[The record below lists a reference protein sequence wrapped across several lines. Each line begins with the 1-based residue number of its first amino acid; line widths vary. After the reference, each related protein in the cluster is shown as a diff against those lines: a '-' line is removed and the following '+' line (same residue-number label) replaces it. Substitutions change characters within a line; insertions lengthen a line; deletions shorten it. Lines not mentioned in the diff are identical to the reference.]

1 MRATRVSPPRPLA
14 VALLCAASVGN
25 AAAAGLVSSGSGL
38 PALALALSAA
48 SVALLVTWRLR
59 QRQRQTAAALALA
72 RNETARFKQLVE
84 GTNAVTWEFD
94 VRTGVCNYA
103 SPQAEQ
109 LLGFP
114 ASSWLQPGFWEE
126 VLHPDDRKFAT
137 EFLQAQ
143 LAQGYEHELEYRMV
157 HAEGHTVFVRD
168 MRALY
173 RDGEGKVER
182 VRSLLIDLTVH
193 KTTEAALEDSE
204 ARFRSSFEQAAV
216 GMSMCSLSGR
226 YLRVNRRYAEVSG
239 YSEAELLEMDFRAL
253 THAND
258 RERNDLALR
267 SLLEDAGETIAL
279 EKRLLRADGGMVWVN
294 LTVSVVR
301 SLRREPTQFMEV
313 IEDITQ
319 RKRAE
324 SVLRESESRLR
335 TIVGSLEEGIVMRD
349 LSGEVIDCNEAAARI
364 FGVSMS
370 TLRRMRLD
378 SADFEYFNAD
388 GSRRRAETL
397 PPLRALGSGRAHRD
411 TTALRR
417 PDGQVRWLSI
427 KSEPLQR
434 DSDGSIYAVVTTA
447 TDITERRQSEE
458 ELRLAATV
466 FENSVEAIL
475 VADKDRRVLR
485 VNRAFT
491 EVTGLR
497 ADEVLGQSTAILGS
511 GRHDSE
517 FYASIWQAIA
527 DNGFWQGEVW
537 NTRKNGK
544 PFPEWLSIS
553 AVRDAQG
560 DTTHY
565 VAVFSDITERKANEA
580 RIAYLAHHDP
590 LTGLPNRT
598 LLQDRL
604 QIALIRANRERSM
617 VGLLF
622 LDLDRFKTINDSLGH
637 HAGDRL
643 LQSIAERLRKCVR
656 ESDTVCRQGGD
667 EFIIVLQDLVDPESP
682 ARVAEKILARIT
694 EPFEIDGHMIGTS
707 FSIGIAIYPNDGHD
721 ADALMKNADTAMYHA
736 KEGGRNTYRFF
747 TEAMTANALERLQL
761 ENGLRQAL
769 ERNEL
774 MLHYQPQVSLT
785 DGSVVGAEAL
795 IRWHNPQLG
804 FVPPG
809 RFIPIAEESGLI
821 MPIGE
826 WVIREACRQAR
837 QWADEGLPPITMA
850 VNLSALQFRRGDIVA
865 TVRKALAETGHD
877 PQLLELELTESL
889 LMENAEEVMSAI
901 KRLKSL
907 GIRLSIDDFGTGYSS
922 LAYLKR
928 LEVDRLKIDQSFVRD
943 VPGDLD
949 DAAIVRAVV
958 QLGSSLKLEVIAEG
972 AETAAQVAFLSA
984 EGCREA
990 QGYYYCPPVS
1000 PDAFARILRNRTIG
1014 PRAADGTEGRLLDL
1028 ALQP

>member
-1 MRATRVSPPRPLA
+1 MPATRVSLLRPLA
-14 VALLCAASVGN
+14 VASLLTACVSD
-25 AAAAGLVSSGSGL
+25 AAAAGFAPSAGWLL
-38 PALALALSAA
+38 ATALAVATT
-48 SVALLVTWRLR
+48 SVALVASWRLR
-59 QRQRQTAAALALA
+59 QRQRETSAALALA
-72 RNETARFKQLVE
+72 NNEAARFKQLVE
-84 GTNAVTWEFD
+84 GTNAVTWEFE
-94 VRTGVCNYA
+94 VRSGICNYA

-126 VLHPDDRKFAT
+126 ALHPDDHKFVT
-137 EFLQAQ
+137 EFLQTQ
-143 LAQGYEHELEYRMV
+143 LDQGYEHELEYRMV

-173 RDGEGKVER
+173 RGPSGKIER

-193 KTTEAALEDSE
+193 KATEAALEDSE
-204 ARFRSSFEQAAV
+204 TRFRSSFEQAAV

-226 YLRVNRRYAEVSG
+226 YLRVNRRFAEVSG

-253 THAND
+253 THPND

-267 SLLEDAGETIAL
+267 SLLEDAGEAIAL

-301 SLRREPTQFMEV
+301 SLRREATQFMEV

-370 TLRRMRLD
+370 TLRQMRLD
-378 SADFEYFNAD
+378 SPDFEYFGAD
-388 GSRRRAETL
+388 GSRRHTDTL
-397 PPLRALGSGRAHRD
+397 PPLRALGSGRPHRD
-411 TTALRR
+411 TAALRR

-475 VADKDRRVLR
+475 VADKDKRVLR

-497 ADEVLGQSTAILGS
+497 ADEVLGQSAAILGS

-517 FYASIWQAIA
+517 FYANIWQAIA

-682 ARVAEKILARIT
+682 ARVAEKILSRIT

-721 ADALMKNADTAMYHA
+721 ADVLMKNADTAMYHA

-747 TEAMTANALERLQL
+747 TEAMNANALERLQL
-761 ENGLRQAL
+761 ENSLRQAL

-774 MLHYQPQVSLT
+774 MLHYQPQVSLA

-837 QWADEGLPPITMA
+837 QWTDEGLPPITMA

-865 TVRKALAETGHD
+865 TVRKALAETGHN
-877 PQLLELELTESL
+877 PELLELELTESL

-901 KRLKSL
+901 KQLKSL

-972 AETAAQVAFLSA
+972 AETAAQVAFLSS

-1014 PRAADGTEGRLLDL
+1014 PRAEEGTEGRLQDL
-1028 ALQP
+1028 ALRP